1 MNKAATVV
9 RARVANADCYSAG
22 ERKWM
27 VLTQNWRGRWLAPW
41 LDRLTR
47 AGVTPDHLTLISL
60 VFGLAA
66 AALYSLNHVVA
77 LGCLAL
83 HVVLDGIDGPLAR
96 RQQTASPRGSFTDTM
111 ADQTVVTAV
120 SLALMASE
128 ALPVLP
134 GGAYIVLYAVV
145 ALFAIARNALSRPY
159 AWLARPRFLFYAWIA
174 VDLWLWPGTL
184 GWLVWC
190 CNVLLAWS
198 AFSGFI
204 AIRDGLGSKAPAGT
218 TNVRADGVV
227 NPPPLPDVV

>member
-1 MNKAATVV
+1 MDDHPMNQAATIV
-9 RARVANADCYSAG
+9 RARVASADCYSAG

-27 VLTQNWRGRWLAPW
+27 VLTQNWRGQWLAAW

-47 AGVTPDHLTLISL
+47 AGVTPDHVTVISV

-66 AALYSLNHVVA
+66 AVLYSLNPVVS

-120 SLALMASE
+120 SLTLMASG

-174 VDLWLWPGTL
+174 ADLWLWPATL

-204 AIRDGLGSKAPAGT
+204 AIRDGLGNQGSATARRD
-218 TNVRADGVV
+218 RAD
-227 NPPPLPDVV
+227 